1 MTGYMEIEATEL
13 HRLLAENKILLIDV
27 RADDEAAR
35 GIIQGALHIPL
46 HMIPLKVDELGGE
59 QPLVLY
65 CHAGMR
71 SAQAAAFLASK
82 GREHI
87 YNLQGGVLA
96 WGKAGYP
103 FVAKKQES

>member
-1 MTGYMEIEATEL
+1 MAGYMEIDAAEL
-13 HRLLAENKILLIDV
+13 HRLLAEKKIMLVDV
-27 RADDEAAR
+27 RTDDEAAR
-35 GIIQGALHIPL
+35 GIIEGALHIPL
-46 HMIPLKVDELGGE
+46 HMIPLKVDELGGDL
-59 QPLVLY
+59 PLVVY

-103 FVAKKQES
+103 FVPKK